1 MSDKNGNRK
10 AQFYLMFTLC
20 FIYSGHFS
28 FLSNNRSVGPVEGVS
43 LPLTRVTEAE
53 WPEERGLEAA
63 LPPSRFP
70 NRELEEEGSQGDRKL
85 RVHLVATSA
94 WSVDSKTSGCVVGTE
109 ADRSVIELDTEI
121 AGIFKTERERQI
133 EFYLLICCCSCYS
146 SLPSDGF
153 SGSQPS

>member
-70 NRELEEEGSQGDRKL
+70 NRELEEGGQPRGREASSPPPRHVG
-85 RVHLVATSA
+85 
-94 WSVDSKTSGCVVGTE
+94 VVCGFE
-109 ADRSVIELDTEI
+109 DIWMR
-121 AGIFKTERERQI
+121 GRHRGRQI
-133 EFYLLICCCSCYS
+133 CY
-146 SLPSDGF
+146 
-153 SGSQPS
+153 